1 MYYLDNSIYDE
12 PKSKKIQPEFFF
24 WIQKLEIFFFYV
36 GTSKILD
43 PVAKRLH
50 AAVKVGQLFVTRHSC
65 DTLVSSCILLDFI
78 KTALNSS
85 PTAQSPIYL

>member
-1 MYYLDNSIYDE
+1 MRAGNPKDYNS
-12 PKSKKIQPEFFF
+12 KNANVFLHL
-24 WIQKLEIFFFYV
+24 QKLEIFFFYV

-43 PVAKRLH
+43 PAAKRLR
-50 AAVKVGQLFVTRHSC
+50 AAVKVGQLFVTHHSC